1 MYFSS
6 DCFLESVGNCQPE
19 KFVESRKNI
28 KVSPHFGVSVPYFH
42 GGYSEGHFEVR
53 TLSGRGSTKSER
65 YRPTTNAK
73 PSETMFQRVLLDF
86 VLKTFGL
93 GAENEPR
100 ARIRGHFS
108 RTIFTPPTP
117 LIGGNLGPLRGE
129 SRFLLQ
135 GKPSLSKGGLEG
147 LSIWSRTLP
156 RNAQKKDSFM
166 LSFVR

>member
-42 GGYSEGHFEVR
+42 GRYSEGHFEVR
-53 TLSGRGSTKSER
+53 AMSGRGSTVSER
-65 YRPTTNAK
+65 YRPTTNEK

-93 GAENEPR
+93 GAENET
-100 ARIRGHFS
+100 
-108 RTIFTPPTP
+108 RTRDP
-117 LIGGNLGPLRGE
+117 NLGKVVLYQLSYFR
-129 SRFLLQ
+129 LLVVCN
-135 GKPSLSKGGLEG
+135 
-147 LSIWSRTLP
+147 LSIASAKVHQIFYSANFLQTFF
-156 RNAQKKDSFM
+156 RNS
-166 LSFVR
+166 

>member
-53 TLSGRGSTKSER
+53 AMSGRDSTKSER
-65 YRPTTNAK
+65 YQPTTNEK

-93 GAENEPR
+93 GAENETR

-108 RTIFTPPTP
+108 RTIFTPPNP
-117 LIGGNLGPLRGE
+117 LTGGNSGSLRGE
-129 SRFLLQ
+129 SRFPLQ
-135 GKPSLSKGGLEG
+135 AKPPLSKGGLEG
-147 LSIWSRTLP
+147 LYIWLRSLP